1 MNDESFVGV
10 PKYIADAVLGIE
22 KLAEGRSET
31 VETEK
36 DWTVVEALFKY
47 WAFADKDDFKRFV
60 DKHKHRVHGG
70 LYNETAS
77 VKEKG
82 GAVVR
87 QVGEFP
93 GKFVYLLNSFYPKQ
107 KFEEKKFQLKLV
119 NRFPLFK
126 VPTKL

>member
-1 MNDESFVGV
+1 MEDESFVGV
-10 PKYIADAVLGIE
+10 PKYIADAILGIE
-22 KLAEGRSET
+22 KLSEGRSEL

-36 DWTVVEALFKY
+36 DWTVVEALFKF
-47 WAFADKDDFKRFV
+47 WAFADKEDFKRCV

-70 LYNETAS
+70 LYNDHAS
-77 VKEKG
+77 VKDKG

-87 QVGEFP
+87 QVGDFP
-93 GKFVYLLNSFYPKQ
+93 GKFVFLLNKFYPKQ

-126 VPTKL
+126 VPNKL